1 MTFIVENKLY
11 KKITVQ
17 LSVKGKEGVK
27 KLLLGNEG
35 LEKAW
40 VLNERFS

>member
-1 MTFIVENKLY
+1 MTFIAENQIY

-27 KLLLGNEG
+27 KLLVGNGG

-40 VLNERFS
+40 VLNERSN